1 MPRQPY
7 QVRDDDPVMQQI
19 TATVR
24 ERGVRQPGLVRPD
37 PEGGYEIVAGHRRFR
52 ACELAGLDA
61 MPAIVRS
68 MSDEEAVAE
77 LVCSNSLK
85 SEAEDTASGLLKAE
99 LRALDCMLLDV
110 ADKCRVP
117 AGGALAVDREAFSA
131 EVERRLFAFDGF
143 SLVREEVTSFD
154 DMQPVVIASGPLTSD
169 ALANELARKYG
180 AKYIGFYDA
189 VAPIV
194 DGDSIDLAHA
204 FGASRYG
211 RGGDDYLNCPLTR
224 DEYYAFWRELCA
236 AKTATLHDFD
246 KGGLFEACMPVEE
259 IARRGADT
267 LRFGPLKAA
276 GLKGEDGKTP
286 FAVLQL
292 RKENVE
298 GAAYNL
304 VGFQTNLTF
313 GEQKR
318 MIPALAHAEFL
329 RYGVMHRNTYLYA
342 PAVMDSGFVAKDGS
356 LVAFAGQMTGVE
368 GYVESIA
375 SGLMAAENL
384 RLAAEGKGRLIAP
397 PETVIGQLQRH
408 VARESADYQ
417 PMNANFGLLPPLGD
431 APRDKKQRK
440 LAFFERG
447 ADAMRRFLDGAR
459 KEEIWN

>member
-1 MPRQPY
+1 MRFHVVGGGLAGCEAAY
-7 QVRDDDPVMQQI
+7 RFLRSGHEVVMH
-19 TATVR
+19 
-24 ERGVRQPGLVRPD
+24 EMRGVKASPCHSTDGL
-37 PEGGYEIVAGHRRFR
+37 
-52 ACELAGLDA
+52 
-61 MPAIVRS
+61 
-68 MSDEEAVAE
+68 AE

-169 ALANELARKYG
+169 ALADELARKYG

-194 DGDSIDLAHA
+194 DGLAHA

-298 GAAYNL
+298 GAA
-304 VGFQTNLTF
+304 
-313 GEQKR
+313 
-318 MIPALAHAEFL
+318 
-329 RYGVMHRNTYLYA
+329 
-342 PAVMDSGFVAKDGS
+342 
-356 LVAFAGQMTGVE
+356 
-368 GYVESIA
+368 
-375 SGLMAAENL
+375 
-384 RLAAEGKGRLIAP
+384 
-397 PETVIGQLQRH
+397 
-408 VARESADYQ
+408 
-417 PMNANFGLLPPLGD
+417 
-431 APRDKKQRK
+431 
-440 LAFFERG
+440 
-447 ADAMRRFLDGAR
+447 
-459 KEEIWN
+459 

>member
-1 MPRQPY
+1 MRFHVVGGGLAGCEAAY
-7 QVRDDDPVMQQI
+7 RFLRSGHEVVMH
-19 TATVR
+19 
-24 ERGVRQPGLVRPD
+24 EMRGVKASPCHSTDGL
-37 PEGGYEIVAGHRRFR
+37 
-52 ACELAGLDA
+52 
-61 MPAIVRS
+61 
-68 MSDEEAVAE
+68 AE

-85 SEAEDTASGLLKAE
+85 SEAEDTASGLLKVE

-131 EVERRLFAFDGF
+131 EIERRLFAFDGF

-169 ALANELARKYG
+169 ALADELARKYG

-194 DGDSIDLAHA
+194 DGESIDLAHA

-298 GAAYNL
+298 GSAYNL

-318 MIPALAHAEFL
+318 VFGMIPALAHAEFL

>member
-1 MPRQPY
+1 MRFHVVGGGLAGCEAAY
-7 QVRDDDPVMQQI
+7 RFLRSGHEVVMH
-19 TATVR
+19 
-24 ERGVRQPGLVRPD
+24 EMRGVKASPCHSTDGL
-37 PEGGYEIVAGHRRFR
+37 
-52 ACELAGLDA
+52 
-61 MPAIVRS
+61 
-68 MSDEEAVAE
+68 AE

-131 EVERRLFAFDGF
+131 EVEKRLFAFDGF

-169 ALANELARKYG
+169 ALADELARKYG

-194 DGDSIDLAHA
+194 DGESIDLAHA

-298 GAAYNL
+298 GSAYNL

-318 MIPALAHAEFL
+318 VFGMIPALAHAEFL

-397 PETVIGQLQRH
+397 PETVVGQLQRH

>member
-1 MPRQPY
+1 MRFHVVGGGLAGCEAAY
-7 QVRDDDPVMQQI
+7 RFLRSGHEVVMH
-19 TATVR
+19 
-24 ERGVRQPGLVRPD
+24 EMRGVKASPCHSTDGL
-37 PEGGYEIVAGHRRFR
+37 
-52 ACELAGLDA
+52 
-61 MPAIVRS
+61 
-68 MSDEEAVAE
+68 AE

-276 GLKGEDGKTP
+276 GLKREDGKTP

-298 GAAYNL
+298 GSAYNL

-318 MIPALAHAEFL
+318 VFGMIPALAHAEFL

>member
-1 MPRQPY
+1 MRFHVVGGGLAGCEAAY
-7 QVRDDDPVMQQI
+7 RFLRSGHEVVMH
-19 TATVR
+19 
-24 ERGVRQPGLVRPD
+24 EMRGVKASPCHSTDGL
-37 PEGGYEIVAGHRRFR
+37 
-52 ACELAGLDA
+52 
-61 MPAIVRS
+61 
-68 MSDEEAVAE
+68 AE

-298 GAAYNL
+298 GSAYNL

-318 MIPALAHAEFL
+318 VFGMIPALAHAEFL

>member
-1 MPRQPY
+1 MRFHVVGGGLAGCEAAY
-7 QVRDDDPVMQQI
+7 RFLRSGHEVVMH
-19 TATVR
+19 
-24 ERGVRQPGLVRPD
+24 EMRGVKASPCHSTDGL
-37 PEGGYEIVAGHRRFR
+37 
-52 ACELAGLDA
+52 
-61 MPAIVRS
+61 
-68 MSDEEAVAE
+68 AE

-169 ALANELARKYG
+169 ALADELARKYG

-194 DGDSIDLAHA
+194 DGESIDLAHA

-298 GAAYNL
+298 GSAYNL

-318 MIPALAHAEFL
+318 VFGMIPALAHAEFL

>member
-1 MPRQPY
+1 MRFHVVGGGLAGCEAAY
-7 QVRDDDPVMQQI
+7 RFLRSGHEVVMH
-19 TATVR
+19 
-24 ERGVRQPGLVRPD
+24 EMRGVKASPCHSTDGL
-37 PEGGYEIVAGHRRFR
+37 
-52 ACELAGLDA
+52 
-61 MPAIVRS
+61 
-68 MSDEEAVAE
+68 AE

-117 AGGALAVDREAFSA
+117 AGGALAVDREEFSA

-169 ALANELARKYG
+169 ALADELARKYG

-298 GAAYNL
+298 GSAYNL

-318 MIPALAHAEFL
+318 VFGMIPALAHAEFL

>member
-1 MPRQPY
+1 MRFHVVGGGLAGCEAAY
-7 QVRDDDPVMQQI
+7 RFLRSGHEVVMH
-19 TATVR
+19 
-24 ERGVRQPGLVRPD
+24 EMRGVKASPCHSTDGL
-37 PEGGYEIVAGHRRFR
+37 
-52 ACELAGLDA
+52 
-61 MPAIVRS
+61 
-68 MSDEEAVAE
+68 AE

-131 EVERRLFAFDGF
+131 EVEKRLFAFDGF

-169 ALANELARKYG
+169 ALADELARKYG

-194 DGDSIDLAHA
+194 DGESIDLAHA

-286 FAVLQL
+286 YAVLQL

-298 GAAYNL
+298 GSAYNL

-318 MIPALAHAEFL
+318 VFGMIPALAHAEFL

-384 RLAAEGKGRLIAP
+384 RLAAEGKGKLIAP

-447 ADAMRRFLDGAR
+447 ADAMRRFLGGAR

>member
-1 MPRQPY
+1 MRFHVVGGGLAGCEAAY
-7 QVRDDDPVMQQI
+7 RFLRSGHEVVMH
-19 TATVR
+19 
-24 ERGVRQPGLVRPD
+24 EMRGVKASPCHSTDGL
-37 PEGGYEIVAGHRRFR
+37 
-52 ACELAGLDA
+52 
-61 MPAIVRS
+61 
-68 MSDEEAVAE
+68 AE

-110 ADKCRVP
+110 ADRCRVP

-169 ALANELARKYG
+169 ALADELARKYG

-194 DGDSIDLAHA
+194 DGESIDLAHA

-298 GAAYNL
+298 GSAYNL

-318 MIPALAHAEFL
+318 VFGMIPALAHAEFL

-342 PAVMDSGFVAKDGS
+342 PAVMDAGFVAKDGS

>member
-1 MPRQPY
+1 MRFHVVGGGLAGCEAAY
-7 QVRDDDPVMQQI
+7 RFLRSGHEVVMH
-19 TATVR
+19 
-24 ERGVRQPGLVRPD
+24 EMRGVG
-37 PEGGYEIVAGHRRFR
+37 
-52 ACELAGLDA
+52 
-61 MPAIVRS
+61 RS
-68 MSDEEAVAE
+68 PCHSTDRLAE

-85 SEAEDTASGLLKAE
+85 SEAKDTAGGLLKAE

-110 ADKCRVP
+110 AEKCRVP
-117 AGGALAVDREAFSA
+117 AGGALAVDRVKFSE
-131 EVERRLFAFDGF
+131 EVERRLFACKGF

-154 DMQPVVIASGPLTSD
+154 DLQPVVIASGPLTSD
-169 ALANELARKYG
+169 ALAAELARKYG
-180 AKYIGFYDA
+180 AEYIGFYDA

-194 DGDSIDLAHA
+194 DGDSIDSEHT

-276 GLKGEDGKTP
+276 GLKGADGKTP

-298 GAAYNL
+298 GSAYNL

-318 MIPALAHAEFL
+318 VFGMIPALAHAEFL

-342 PAVMDSGFVAKDGS
+342 PAVMDAGFVATDGS

-384 RLAAEGKGRLIAP
+384 RLAAQGKGRLVAP

-408 VARESADYQ
+408 VARDSADYQ
-417 PMNANFGLLPPLGD
+417 PMNANFGLLPPLED
-431 APRDKKQRK
+431 APRDKKLRK

>member
-1 MPRQPY
+1 MRFHVVGGGLAGCEAAY
-7 QVRDDDPVMQQI
+7 RFLRSGHEVVMH
-19 TATVR
+19 
-24 ERGVRQPGLVRPD
+24 EMRGVKASPCHSTDGL
-37 PEGGYEIVAGHRRFR
+37 
-52 ACELAGLDA
+52 
-61 MPAIVRS
+61 
-68 MSDEEAVAE
+68 AE

-194 DGDSIDLAHA
+194 DGESIDLAHA

-286 FAVLQL
+286 YAVLQL
-292 RKENVE
+292 RKENVD
-298 GAAYNL
+298 GSAYNL

-318 MIPALAHAEFL
+318 VFGMIPALAHAEFL

-342 PAVMDSGFVAKDGS
+342 PAVMDAGFVAKDGS

>member
-1 MPRQPY
+1 MRFHVVGGGLAGCEAAY
-7 QVRDDDPVMQQI
+7 RFLRSGHEVVMH
-19 TATVR
+19 
-24 ERGVRQPGLVRPD
+24 EMRGVKASPCHSTDGL
-37 PEGGYEIVAGHRRFR
+37 
-52 ACELAGLDA
+52 
-61 MPAIVRS
+61 
-68 MSDEEAVAE
+68 AE

-169 ALANELARKYG
+169 ALADELARKYG

-286 FAVLQL
+286 YAVLQL

-298 GAAYNL
+298 GSAYNL

-318 MIPALAHAEFL
+318 VFGMIPALAHAEFL

-342 PAVMDSGFVAKDGS
+342 PAVMDAGFVAKDGS

>member
-1 MPRQPY
+1 MRFHVVGGGLAGCEAAY
-7 QVRDDDPVMQQI
+7 RFLRSGHEVVMH
-19 TATVR
+19 
-24 ERGVRQPGLVRPD
+24 EMRGVKASPCHSTDGL
-37 PEGGYEIVAGHRRFR
+37 
-52 ACELAGLDA
+52 
-61 MPAIVRS
+61 
-68 MSDEEAVAE
+68 AE

-110 ADKCRVP
+110 ADKSRVP

-298 GAAYNL
+298 GSAYNL

-318 MIPALAHAEFL
+318 VFGMIPALAHAEFL

>member
-1 MPRQPY
+1 MRFHVVGGGLAGCEAAY
-7 QVRDDDPVMQQI
+7 RFLRSGHEVVMH
-19 TATVR
+19 
-24 ERGVRQPGLVRPD
+24 EMRGVKASPCHSTDGL
-37 PEGGYEIVAGHRRFR
+37 
-52 ACELAGLDA
+52 
-61 MPAIVRS
+61 
-68 MSDEEAVAE
+68 AE

-131 EVERRLFAFDGF
+131 EVERRLFSFDGF

-169 ALANELARKYG
+169 ALADELARKYG

-194 DGDSIDLAHA
+194 DGESIDLAHA

-318 MIPALAHAEFL
+318 VFGMIPALAHAEFL